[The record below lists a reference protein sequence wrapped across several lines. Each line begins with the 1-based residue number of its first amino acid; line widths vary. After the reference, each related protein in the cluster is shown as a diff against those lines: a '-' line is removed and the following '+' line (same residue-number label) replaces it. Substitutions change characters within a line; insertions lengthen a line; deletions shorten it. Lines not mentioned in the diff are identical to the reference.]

1 MPTERVTEHV
11 SRRLA
16 LHAWSAT
23 AVVAVG
29 GLLFVLIAPGVGDMW
44 AALARAQAARD
55 GVTLGYW
62 FSWYSGAHPPGG
74 YSVIVPWLSALLGA
88 HLVVALAALAIPWA
102 VALTVT
108 QVRRPIVAVWV
119 ATISALLT
127 LGAGRTTFLVGAVIA
142 IGALD
147 AAIRDRRWLAS
158 FLVVLSGL
166 ASPVAVAFVLVGLG
180 AGFLGKRLSIVPI
193 LAGLAFLGVSSWLW
207 GSSGPEGYGWARA
220 LISLALLA
228 VFLFA
233 NPARPVKVAIVI
245 ATFAIV
251 VFSAVP
257 NAMGSNLARLVFAV
271 LPVAVAATARRSNR
285 FTALAVVP
293 ALVWSAYF
301 TAHDLADSR
310 ASASSV
316 TVYQPLADALKRQ
329 PGIETSRV
337 EVVADGTHTS
347 AFVLAKDFWLARGY
361 ETQADRSLSDAFVD
375 REASISPEHL
385 NGWLRDSS
393 VRYVALNRHPVKR
406 TGEWRT
412 ANAQPEGWREVWSN
426 RDWRLFEVSG
436 TKPLIG
442 DGATLRGK
450 SASHLV
456 LNVQPGRDVVVRVRW
471 SSYLHSRIVEEKGPG
486 DASGHPDETPRV
498 ILEPSGDGWTMLRL
512 EGSSVA
518 RDVELFGRP

>member
-1 MPTERVTEHV
+1 M
-11 SRRLA
+11 
-16 LHAWSAT
+16 
-23 AVVAVG
+23 VAVAG
-29 GLLFVLIAPGVGDMW
+29 VVFVVVTPGVGDMW
-44 AALARAQAARD
+44 AALARAQAARS

-62 FSWYSGAHPPGG
+62 FSWYSGEHPPGG
-74 YSVIVPWLSALLGA
+74 YSVIVPWLSAILGA
-88 HLVVALAALAIPWA
+88 HVVVALAAVAIPWA

-108 QVRRPIVAVWV
+108 EVRRPIVAVWV

-142 IGALD
+142 IFALD

-180 AGFLGKRLSIVPI
+180 AGFVARRCSFVPI
-193 LAGLAFLGVSSWLW
+193 IAGVAFLLVSSLLW

-220 LISLALLA
+220 VISLVLLA

-233 NPARPVKVAIVI
+233 NPARPVKFAIAIATVAIVL
-245 ATFAIV
+245 
-251 VFSAVP
+251 FSAVP

-293 ALVWSAYF
+293 ALVWSGYF

-316 TVYQPLADALKRQ
+316 TVYQPLRDALRRQ
-329 PGIETSRV
+329 PGIDTSRV

-347 AFVLAKDFWLARGY
+347 ALVMADDFWLARGY

-375 REASISPEHL
+375 REANISPERL
-385 NGWLRDSS
+385 TAWLRDSS

-412 ANAQPEGWREVWSN
+412 AAAQPEGWKEVWSN
-426 RDWRLFEVSG
+426 GDWRLFEISN
-436 TKPLIG
+436 TQPLVG
-442 DGATLRGK
+442 DGATLLRK
-450 SASHLV
+450 SPSHLV
-456 LNVQPGRDVVVRVRW
+456 VRAQPGRVVVVKVRW
-471 SSYLHSRIVEEKGPG
+471 SRYLHARIVEER
-486 DASGHPDETPRV
+486 SPDDSMADPKEAPRV
-498 ILEPSGDGWTMLRL
+498 VLEPLPDGWTRLRL
-512 EGSSVA
+512 DDSSTP
-518 RDVELFGRP
+518 RDIELFGRP

>member
-1 MPTERVTEHV
+1 MPATERV
-11 SRRLA
+11 SRRLRQ
-16 LHAWSAT
+16 HAWSAT
-23 AVVAVG
+23 AVVAVAG
-29 GLLFVLIAPGVGDMW
+29 VVFIVVAPGVGDMW
-44 AALARAQAARD
+44 AALARAQAARS

-74 YSVIVPWLSALLGA
+74 YSIIVPWLSALLGA
-88 HLVVALAALAIPWA
+88 HAVVALAALAIPWA

-108 QVRRPIVAVWV
+108 EVRRPIVAVWV

-147 AAIRDRRWLAS
+147 AAIRDRRWLAAS
-158 FLVVLSGL
+158 LVVLSGF

-180 AGFLGKRLSIVPI
+180 AGFLGRRLSIVPI
-193 LAGLAFLGVSSWLW
+193 IAGLVFLGVSSWLW

-220 LISLALLA
+220 LLSLILLAL
-228 VFLFA
+228 FLFA
-233 NPARPVKVAIVI
+233 NPTRPVKVAVVI
-245 ATFAIV
+245 AVLAII

-257 NAMGSNLARLVFAV
+257 NALGSNLARLVFAV

-293 ALVWSAYF
+293 ALAWSAYF
-301 TAHDLADSR
+301 TLHDLSDAR

-316 TVYQPLADALKRQ
+316 TVYQPLRDALLRQ
-329 PGIETSRV
+329 PGIADSRV

-347 AFVLAKDFWLARGY
+347 ALVLADDFWLARGY

-375 REASISPEHL
+375 REASISSQRL
-385 NGWLRDSS
+385 TAWLRDSS

-412 ANAQPEGWREVWSN
+412 ASRQPDGWKEVWSN
-426 RDWRLFEVSG
+426 GDWHLFEVSG
-436 TKPLIG
+436 VEPLVG
-442 DGATLRGK
+442 EGATLEGK
-450 SASHLV
+450 NASHLV
-456 LNVQPGRDVVVRVRW
+456 VRVQPGRDVELKVRW
-471 SSYLHSRIVEEKGPG
+471 SRYLHSRIVEERAPG
-486 DASGHPDETPRV
+486 EPAGGADEAPRIV
-498 ILEPSGDGWTMLRL
+498 LEALPDGWTRLRL
-512 EGSSVA
+512 DASSTP
-518 RDVELFGRP
+518 RNVELFGRP